1 MRFLF
6 YIFCLLFSLNFCI
19 EVNAQIFMPAMRG
32 AINSK
37 PAITTTMYSGG
48 IGNGSD
54 IKSLIQSICLP
65 MDVESIFYGG
75 TGYSSSE
82 KNLILYNCPPQEVE
96 SIFYGGI
103 GYSSSEKNIIQT
115 ICPPLELE
123 SIFYG
128 GTGYSSS
135 EKNLIQGICTPLNVE
150 SIFKGGSG
158 IGGTY
163 LFKDNCTVLS
173 IGDSYEGG
181 KIAYILQTG
190 DPGYDANVPHGIIA
204 ATADYSV
211 RIRWNNGS
219 NITTVA
225 TATALGT
232 GLSNTNAIIAAQG
245 AGSYAASVARN
256 HNGGGYTDWH
266 LPSKNELE
274 KLIINKN
281 AIGGFVTSGSTA
293 WYYSSSESA
302 SDKAWLIYA
311 VDGTWYANPKQETW
325 NVRPIRFF

>member
-1 MRFLF
+1 M
-6 YIFCLLFSLNFCI
+6 LLSLASTI
-19 EVNAQIFMPAMRG
+19 DAQIFMPAMRG
-32 AINSK
+32 AISSK
-37 PAITTTMYSGG
+37 PSVPTTMYSGG
-48 IGNGSD
+48 VGFGYSQD
-54 IKSLIQSICLP
+54 QLIQNICSP
-65 MDVESIFYGG
+65 ANVVDIFYGG
-75 TGYSSSE
+75 SGVGSQE
-82 KNLILYNCPPQEVE
+82 KLLAQSVCSDMAVVD
-96 SIFYGGI
+96 IFYGGS
-103 GYSSSEKNIIQT
+103 GVGSQEKLLSQSV
-115 ICPPLELE
+115 CADMQVVD
-123 SIFYG
+123 IFYG

-135 EKNLIQGICTPLNVE
+135 EKNLIQGECTPLNVE

-302 SDKAWLIYA
+302 SDTAWLIYA

>member
-1 MRFLF
+1 M
-6 YIFCLLFSLNFCI
+6 LLTLASTI
-19 EVNAQIFMPAMRG
+19 DAQIFMPAMRG
-32 AINSK
+32 AISSK
-37 PAITTTMYSGG
+37 PSVPTTMYSGG
-48 IGNGSD
+48 VGFGYSQD
-54 IKSLIQSICLP
+54 QLIQNICSP
-65 MDVESIFYGG
+65 ANVVDIFYGG
-75 TGYSSSE
+75 SGVGSQE
-82 KNLILYNCPPQEVE
+82 KLLAQSVCSDMAVVD
-96 SIFYGGI
+96 IFYGGS
-103 GYSSSEKNIIQT
+103 GVGSQEKLLSQSV
-115 ICPPLELE
+115 CADMQVVD
-123 SIFYG
+123 IFYG

-135 EKNLIQGICTPLNVE
+135 EKNLIQGECTPLNVE

-211 RIRWNNGS
+211 RIIWNNGS

-302 SDKAWLIYA
+302 SDTAWLIYA

>member
-1 MRFLF
+1 MA
-6 YIFCLLFSLNFCI
+6 
-19 EVNAQIFMPAMRG
+19 VV
-32 AINSK
+32 
-37 PAITTTMYSGG
+37 
-48 IGNGSD
+48 D
-54 IKSLIQSICLP
+54 
-65 MDVESIFYGG
+65 IFYGG
-75 TGYSSSE
+75 SGVGSQE
-82 KNLILYNCPPQEVE
+82 KLLSQSVCTDMQVVD
-96 SIFYGGI
+96 
-103 GYSSSEKNIIQT
+103 
-115 ICPPLELE
+115 
-123 SIFYG
+123 IFYG

-135 EKNLIQGICTPLNVE
+135 EKNLIQGECTPLAVE

-158 IGGTY
+158 IGGAY

-181 KIAYILQTG
+181 KIAYLLQLG

-211 RIRWNNGS
+211 RIVWNNGS
-219 NITTVA
+219 NITTGV

-281 AIGGFVTSGSTA
+281 AIGGFITSGSTA

-311 VDGTWYANPKQETW
+311 VDGTWYANPKHETW

>member
-1 MRFLF
+1 M
-6 YIFCLLFSLNFCI
+6 LLTLASTI
-19 EVNAQIFMPAMRG
+19 DAQIFMPAMRG
-32 AINSK
+32 AISSK
-37 PAITTTMYSGG
+37 PSVPTTMYSGG
-48 IGNGSD
+48 VGFGYSQD
-54 IKSLIQSICLP
+54 QLIQNICSP
-65 MDVESIFYGG
+65 ANVVDIFYGG
-75 TGYSSSE
+75 SGVGSQE
-82 KNLILYNCPPQEVE
+82 KLLAQSVCSDMAVVD
-96 SIFYGGI
+96 IFYGGS
-103 GYSSSEKNIIQT
+103 GVGSQEKLLSQSV
-115 ICPPLELE
+115 CADMQVVD
-123 SIFYG
+123 IFYG

-302 SDKAWLIYA
+302 SDTAWLIYA

>member
-1 MRFLF
+1 
-6 YIFCLLFSLNFCI
+6 
-19 EVNAQIFMPAMRG
+19 MPAMRG
-32 AINSK
+32 AISSK
-37 PAITTTMYSGG
+37 PSVPTTMYSGG
-48 IGNGSD
+48 VGFGSSQD
-54 IKSLIQSICLP
+54 QLIQNFCSP
-65 MDVESIFYGG
+65 ANVVDIFYGG
-75 TGYSSSE
+75 SGVGSQE
-82 KNLILYNCPPQEVE
+82 KLLAQSVCSDMAVVD
-96 SIFYGGI
+96 IFYGGS
-103 GYSSSEKNIIQT
+103 GVGSQEKLLSQSV
-115 ICPPLELE
+115 CADMQVVD
-123 SIFYG
+123 IFYG

-135 EKNLIQGICTPLNVE
+135 EKNLIQGECTPLNVE

>member
-1 MRFLF
+1 M
-6 YIFCLLFSLNFCI
+6 LLSLASTI
-19 EVNAQIFMPAMRG
+19 DAQIFMPAMRG
-32 AINSK
+32 VISSK
-37 PAITTTMYSGG
+37 PSVPTTMYSGG
-48 IGNGSD
+48 VGFGSSQD
-54 IKSLIQSICLP
+54 QLIQNICSP
-65 MDVESIFYGG
+65 ANVVDIFYGG
-75 TGYSSSE
+75 SGVGSQE
-82 KNLILYNCPPQEVE
+82 KLLAQSVCSDMAVVD
-96 SIFYGGI
+96 IFYGGS
-103 GYSSSEKNIIQT
+103 GVGSQEKLLSQSV
-115 ICPPLELE
+115 CADMQVVD
-123 SIFYG
+123 IFYG

-135 EKNLIQGICTPLNVE
+135 EKNLIQGECTPLNVE

-211 RIRWNNGS
+211 RIIWNNGS

>member
-1 MRFLF
+1 M
-6 YIFCLLFSLNFCI
+6 LLSLASTI
-19 EVNAQIFMPAMRG
+19 DAQIFMPAMRG
-32 AINSK
+32 AISSK
-37 PAITTTMYSGG
+37 PSIPTTMYSGG
-48 IGNGSD
+48 VGFGSSQD
-54 IKSLIQSICLP
+54 QFFQNICSP
-65 MDVESIFYGG
+65 ANVVDIFYGG
-75 TGYSSSE
+75 SGVGSQE
-82 KNLILYNCPPQEVE
+82 KLLAQSVCSDMAVVD
-96 SIFYGGI
+96 IFYGGS
-103 GYSSSEKNIIQT
+103 GVGSQEKLLSQSV
-115 ICPPLELE
+115 CADMQVVD
-123 SIFYG
+123 IFYG

-219 NITTVA
+219 NINTVA

>member
-1 MRFLF
+1 M
-6 YIFCLLFSLNFCI
+6 LLSLASTI
-19 EVNAQIFMPAMRG
+19 DAQIFMPAMRG
-32 AINSK
+32 AISSK
-37 PAITTTMYSGG
+37 PIIPTTMFSGG
-48 IGNGSD
+48 VGIGSSQD
-54 IKSLIQSICLP
+54 QLIQNICSP
-65 MDVESIFYGG
+65 ANVVD
-75 TGYSSSE
+75 
-82 KNLILYNCPPQEVE
+82 
-96 SIFYGGI
+96 IFYGGI
-103 GYSSSEKNIIQT
+103 GVGSQEKLLSQSVCSDMAVVDIFYGGSGVGSQEKLLSQSV
-115 ICPPLELE
+115 CADMQVVD
-123 SIFYG
+123 IFYG

-135 EKNLIQGICTPLNVE
+135 EKNLIQGACTPFAVE

-158 IGGTY
+158 IGGAY

-181 KIAYILQTG
+181 KIAYLLQLG

-211 RIRWNNGS
+211 RIIWNNGS
-219 NITTVA
+219 NITTGA

-256 HNGGGYTDWH
+256 HTGGGYTDWH

-281 AIGGFVTSGSTA
+281 AIGGFITSGSTA

-311 VDGTWYANPKQETW
+311 VDGTWYANPKAETW

>member
-1 MRFLF
+1 
-6 YIFCLLFSLNFCI
+6 
-19 EVNAQIFMPAMRG
+19 
-32 AINSK
+32 
-37 PAITTTMYSGG
+37 MYSGG
-48 IGNGSD
+48 VGFGYSQD
-54 IKSLIQSICLP
+54 QLIQNICSP
-65 MDVESIFYGG
+65 ANVVDIFYGG
-75 TGYSSSE
+75 SGVGSQE
-82 KNLILYNCPPQEVE
+82 KLLAQSVCSDMAVVD
-96 SIFYGGI
+96 IFYGGS
-103 GYSSSEKNIIQT
+103 GVGSQEKLLSQSV
-115 ICPPLELE
+115 CADMQVVD
-123 SIFYG
+123 IFYG

-302 SDKAWLIYA
+302 SDTAWLIYA

>member
-1 MRFLF
+1 
-6 YIFCLLFSLNFCI
+6 
-19 EVNAQIFMPAMRG
+19 MPVMRG
-32 AINSK
+32 AIISK
-37 PAITTTMYSGG
+37 PAISTTMYSGG
-48 IGNGSD
+48 IGHGSGQEIIMPSNCPPLQIESIFYGGTGNGSVQYK
-54 IKSLIQSICLP
+54 IEQSNCPPLQ
-65 MDVESIFYGG
+65 VESIFYGG
-75 TGYSSSE
+75 TGNGSFQYKIEQS
-82 KNLILYNCPPQEVE
+82 NCPPLQV
-96 SIFYGGI
+96 
-103 GYSSSEKNIIQT
+103 
-115 ICPPLELE
+115 E

-311 VDGTWYANPKQETW
+311 VDGTWYANPKAETW

>member
-1 MRFLF
+1 
-6 YIFCLLFSLNFCI
+6 
-19 EVNAQIFMPAMRG
+19 MPVMRG
-32 AINSK
+32 AIISK
-37 PAITTTMYSGG
+37 PAISTTMYSGG
-48 IGNGSD
+48 IGHGSGQE
-54 IKSLIQSICLP
+54 IIMPSNCPPLQI
-65 MDVESIFYGG
+65 ESIFYGG
-75 TGYSSSE
+75 TGNGSFQYKIEQS
-82 KNLILYNCPPQEVE
+82 NCPPLQV
-96 SIFYGGI
+96 
-103 GYSSSEKNIIQT
+103 
-115 ICPPLELE
+115 E

-311 VDGTWYANPKQETW
+311 VDGTWYANPKAETW

>member
-1 MRFLF
+1 M
-6 YIFCLLFSLNFCI
+6 LLTLASTI
-19 EVNAQIFMPAMRG
+19 DAQIFMPAMRG
-32 AINSK
+32 AISSK
-37 PAITTTMYSGG
+37 PSVPTTMYSGG
-48 IGNGSD
+48 VGFGYSQD
-54 IKSLIQSICLP
+54 QLIQNICSP
-65 MDVESIFYGG
+65 ANVVDIFYGG
-75 TGYSSSE
+75 SGVGSQE
-82 KNLILYNCPPQEVE
+82 KLLAQSVCSDMAVVD
-96 SIFYGGI
+96 IFYGGS
-103 GYSSSEKNIIQT
+103 GVGSQEKLLSQSV
-115 ICPPLELE
+115 CADMQVVD
-123 SIFYG
+123 IFYG

-135 EKNLIQGICTPLNVE
+135 EKNLIQGECTPLNVE

>member
-1 MRFLF
+1 M
-6 YIFCLLFSLNFCI
+6 LLTLASTI
-19 EVNAQIFMPAMRG
+19 DAQIFMPAMRG
-32 AINSK
+32 AISSK
-37 PAITTTMYSGG
+37 PSVPTTMYSGG
-48 IGNGSD
+48 VGFGYSQD
-54 IKSLIQSICLP
+54 QLIQNICSP
-65 MDVESIFYGG
+65 ANVVDIFYGG
-75 TGYSSSE
+75 SGVGSQE
-82 KNLILYNCPPQEVE
+82 KLLAQSVCSDMAVVD
-96 SIFYGGI
+96 IFYGGS
-103 GYSSSEKNIIQT
+103 GVGSQEKLLSQSV
-115 ICPPLELE
+115 CADMQVVD
-123 SIFYG
+123 IFYG

>member
-1 MRFLF
+1 MVGRARI
-6 YIFCLLFSLNFCI
+6 YIQYKI
-19 EVNAQIFMPAMRG
+19 E
-32 AINSK
+32 
-37 PAITTTMYSGG
+37 
-48 IGNGSD
+48 
-54 IKSLIQSICLP
+54 QS
-65 MDVESIFYGG
+65 
-75 TGYSSSE
+75 
-82 KNLILYNCPPQEVE
+82 NCPPLQV
-96 SIFYGGI
+96 
-103 GYSSSEKNIIQT
+103 
-115 ICPPLELE
+115 E

-135 EKNLIQGICTPLNVE
+135 EKNLIQGECTPLNVE

>member
-1 MRFLF
+1 M
-6 YIFCLLFSLNFCI
+6 LLSLASTI
-19 EVNAQIFMPAMRG
+19 DAQIFMPAMRG
-32 AINSK
+32 AISSK
-37 PAITTTMYSGG
+37 PSIPTTMYSGG
-48 IGNGSD
+48 VGFGSSQD
-54 IKSLIQSICLP
+54 QFIQNICSP
-65 MDVESIFYGG
+65 ASVVD
-75 TGYSSSE
+75 
-82 KNLILYNCPPQEVE
+82 
-96 SIFYGGI
+96 IFYGGI
-103 GYSSSEKNIIQT
+103 GVGSQEKLLSQSVCNDMLVVDIFYGGSGVGSQEKLLSQNV
-115 ICPPLELE
+115 CADMQVVD
-123 SIFYG
+123 IFYG

-135 EKNLIQGICTPLNVE
+135 EKNLIQGACTPLAVE

-158 IGGTY
+158 IGGAY

-181 KIAYILQTG
+181 KIAYLLQLG

-211 RIRWNNGS
+211 RIIWNNGS
-219 NITTVA
+219 NITTGA

-232 GLSNTNAIIAAQG
+232 GLSNTNTIIAAQG

-256 HNGGGYTDWH
+256 HTGGGYTDWH

-281 AIGGFVTSGSTA
+281 AIGGFITSGSTA

-311 VDGTWYANPKQETW
+311 VDGTWYANPKAETW

>member
-1 MRFLF
+1 M
-6 YIFCLLFSLNFCI
+6 LLTLASTI
-19 EVNAQIFMPAMRG
+19 DAQIFMPAMRG
-32 AINSK
+32 AISSK
-37 PAITTTMYSGG
+37 PSVPTTMYSGG
-48 IGNGSD
+48 VGFGYSQD
-54 IKSLIQSICLP
+54 QLIQNICSP
-65 MDVESIFYGG
+65 ANVVDIFYGG
-75 TGYSSSE
+75 SGVGSQE
-82 KNLILYNCPPQEVE
+82 KLLAQSVCSDMAVVD
-96 SIFYGGI
+96 IFYGGS
-103 GYSSSEKNIIQT
+103 GVGSQEKLLSQSV
-115 ICPPLELE
+115 CADMQVVD
-123 SIFYG
+123 IFYG

-302 SDKAWLIYA
+302 SDQAWLIYA

>member
-1 MRFLF
+1 M
-6 YIFCLLFSLNFCI
+6 LLTLASTI
-19 EVNAQIFMPAMRG
+19 DAQIFMPAMRG
-32 AINSK
+32 AISSK
-37 PAITTTMYSGG
+37 PSVPTTMYSGG
-48 IGNGSD
+48 VGFGYSQD
-54 IKSLIQSICLP
+54 QLIQNICSP
-65 MDVESIFYGG
+65 ANVVDIFYGG
-75 TGYSSSE
+75 SGVGSQE
-82 KNLILYNCPPQEVE
+82 KLLAQSVCSDMAVVD
-96 SIFYGGI
+96 IFYGGS
-103 GYSSSEKNIIQT
+103 GVGSQEKLLSQSV
-115 ICPPLELE
+115 CADMQVVD
-123 SIFYG
+123 IFYG

-211 RIRWNNGS
+211 RIIWNNGS

>member
-1 MRFLF
+1 MRFSF
-6 YIFCLLFSLNFCI
+6 LLFSFLIFFSSNTEC
-19 EVNAQIFMPAMRG
+19 QIFMPAMRG
-32 AINSK
+32 VISSK
-37 PAITTTMYSGG
+37 PAIATTMYSGG

-54 IKSLIQSICLP
+54 IKSIIQSICPPL
-65 MDVESIFYGG
+65 DVESIFYGG

-82 KNLILYNCPPQEVE
+82 KNLILSNCPPLEVE
-96 SIFYGGI
+96 SIFYGGT
-103 GYSSSEKNIIQT
+103 GYSSSEKNLILSN
-115 ICPPLELE
+115 CPPLEVE

-135 EKNLIQGICTPLNVE
+135 EKNLIQGACTPLAVE

-158 IGGTY
+158 IGGAY

-181 KIAYILQTG
+181 KIAYLLQLG

-211 RIRWNNGS
+211 RIIWNNGS
-219 NITTVA
+219 NITTGA

-232 GLSNTNAIIAAQG
+232 GLSNTNTIIAAQG

-256 HNGGGYTDWH
+256 HTGGGYTDWH

-281 AIGGFVTSGSTA
+281 AIGGFITSGSTA

-311 VDGTWYANPKQETW
+311 VDGTWYANPKAETW

>member
-1 MRFLF
+1 M
-6 YIFCLLFSLNFCI
+6 LLTLASTI
-19 EVNAQIFMPAMRG
+19 DAQIFMPAMRG
-32 AINSK
+32 AISSK
-37 PAITTTMYSGG
+37 PSVPTTMYSGG
-48 IGNGSD
+48 VGFGYSQD
-54 IKSLIQSICLP
+54 QLIQNICSP
-65 MDVESIFYGG
+65 ANVVDIFYGG
-75 TGYSSSE
+75 SGVGSQE
-82 KNLILYNCPPQEVE
+82 KLLAQSVCSDMAVVD
-96 SIFYGGI
+96 IFYGGS
-103 GYSSSEKNIIQT
+103 GVGSQEKLLSQSV
-115 ICPPLELE
+115 CADMQVVD
-123 SIFYG
+123 IFYG

-135 EKNLIQGICTPLNVE
+135 EKNLIQGECTPLNVE

-211 RIRWNNGS
+211 RIIWNNGS